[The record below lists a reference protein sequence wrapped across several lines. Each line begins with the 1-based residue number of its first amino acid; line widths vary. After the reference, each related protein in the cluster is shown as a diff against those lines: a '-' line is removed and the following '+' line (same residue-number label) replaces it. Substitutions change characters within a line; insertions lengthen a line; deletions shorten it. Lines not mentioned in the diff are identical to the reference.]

1 MGDENPRVMY
11 GVIITV
17 YVDRQTTTVRS
28 FQGRRKK
35 DEGDRFIQRT
45 TRMREIGKTL
55 GYDRRA
61 NLLANIRQLRSASLT
76 GGGESDNKPQRP
88 NPKKKKKRRWIRK
101 LFSKFRLPFRRKNRT
116 WRYRQFDPDEEE
128 GEVTSR
134 TNHNSDLWNKL
145 KHVVGGLSRGC
156 LRSRRESETREDKI

>member
-1 MGDENPRVMY
+1 MQMRDANPRVMY

-17 YVDRQTTTVRS
+17 YVDRQPTTVQS

-35 DEGDRFIQRT
+35 NEGER
-45 TRMREIGKTL
+45 REIRKAR

-61 NLLANIRQLRSASLT
+61 NLLTHIQQLRMGILAGDSKR
-76 GGGESDNKPQRP
+76 GGESDNKPERP
-88 NPKKKKKRRWIRK
+88 NPKKKKRRWIRK
-101 LFSKFRLPFRRKNRT
+101 MFRKFRLPFRRKNRT
-116 WRYRQFDPDEEE
+116 WKYRQFDPDEEE
-128 GEVTSR
+128 GEARSK

-156 LRSRRESETREDKI
+156 LRGRRDSCRQNKES